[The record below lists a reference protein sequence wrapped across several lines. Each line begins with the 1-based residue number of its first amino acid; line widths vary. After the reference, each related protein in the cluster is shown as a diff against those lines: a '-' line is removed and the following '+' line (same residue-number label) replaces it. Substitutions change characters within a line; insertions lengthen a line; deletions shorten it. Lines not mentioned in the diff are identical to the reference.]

1 MVNPTHS
8 YPPSAEPG
16 PFNINRYARIGLHEE
31 LDGTFVN
38 ASPGSPVPMSDFL
51 YLSAV
56 SSGAVTGTSAVFKF
70 GFNPDINGTE
80 ETVWDHGGIYPYPA
94 AAIQMSVSSSSVN
107 DTAAGTGART
117 VFVAG
122 LDANYNEISETVT
135 LNGQTP
141 VLTSALFLRV
151 NRAFVV
157 SAGSGGTAAGD
168 IYVGTGVV
176 SAGVPATVYARIR
189 LGDNQT
195 LMAVWT
201 VPAGYTGYILK
212 GNIGTG
218 TANNNQYIVARL
230 VQRPLGGVF
239 RTAAK
244 VTLQTGE
251 IAFDFVFPVPF
262 AEKTDIEARAFS
274 SGANNLV
281 FADFFIIY
289 VANS

>member
-1 MVNPTHS
+1 MVNPTHI
-8 YPPSAEPG
+8 YPPSTEPG
-16 PFNINRYARIGLHEE
+16 PFNLNRYARVGLHERR
-31 LDGTFVN
+31 DGTFVN
-38 ASPGSPVPMSDFL
+38 ASPGSPVPTSDFL

-56 SSGAVTGTSAVFKF
+56 SAGAVTGTRSVFKF
-70 GFNPDINGTE
+70 GFNADINGSE
-80 ETVWDHGGIYPYPA
+80 ETIWDYGGIYEHPA
-94 AAIQMSVSSSSVN
+94 AAIQMSVSSSSVD

-117 VFVAG
+117 VSVAG
-122 LDANYNEISETVT
+122 LDANYNEISEIVT
-135 LNGQTP
+135 LNGQTS
-141 VLTSALFLRV
+141 VLTSASFLRV

-157 SAGSGGTAAGD
+157 SAGSGGTAAGE
-168 IYVGTGVV
+168 IYIGTGVV
-176 SAGVPATVYARIR
+176 SAGVPATVYAYIP

-201 VPAGYTGYILK
+201 VPAGYTGYLLK

-218 TANNNQYIVARL
+218 TANINQYITARL
-230 VQRPLGGVF
+230 VQRPFGSVF

-244 VTLQTGE
+244 ITLQRGE
-251 IAFDFVFPVPF
+251 INLDFVFPVPF
-262 AEKTDIEARAFS
+262 AEKTDIEVRAFS

>member
-1 MVNPTHS
+1 MVNPTHI
-8 YPPSAEPG
+8 YPPTTEPG
-16 PFNINRYARIGLHEE
+16 PFNLNRYARVGLHERS
-31 LDGTFVN
+31 DGAFVN

-56 SSGAVTGTSAVFKF
+56 SSGAVTGTSSVFKF
-70 GFNPDINGTE
+70 GFNPDINGVE
-80 ETVWDHGGIYPYPA
+80 ETVWDHGGIYAYPA

-141 VLTSALFLRV
+141 VLTSALFLRI
-151 NRAFVV
+151 NRASVV
-157 SAGSGGTAAGD
+157 SAGSGETAAGD

-201 VPAGYTGYILK
+201 VPSGYTGYILK

-218 TANNNQYIVARL
+218 TVHINQYIVARL
-230 VQRPLGGVF
+230 VQRPFGGVF
-239 RTAAK
+239 RTASK
-244 VTLQTGE
+244 VTLQNGE

-262 AEKTDIEARAFS
+262 AEKTDIETRAFS
-274 SGANNLV
+274 SGMNNLV

>member
-1 MVNPTHS
+1 MVNPTHI
-8 YPPSAEPG
+8 YPPTTEPG
-16 PFNINRYARIGLHEE
+16 PFNLNRYARVGLHERS
-31 LDGTFVN
+31 DGAFVN

-56 SSGAVTGTSAVFKF
+56 SSGAVTGTSSVFKF
-70 GFNPDINGTE
+70 GFNPDINGVE
-80 ETVWDHGGIYPYPA
+80 ETVWDHGGIYAYPA

-141 VLTSALFLRV
+141 VLTSALFLRI
-151 NRAFVV
+151 NRASVV
-157 SAGSGGTAAGD
+157 SAGSGETAADD

-201 VPAGYTGYILK
+201 VPSGYTGYILK

-218 TANNNQYIVARL
+218 TVHINQYIVARL
-230 VQRPLGGVF
+230 VQRPFGGVF
-239 RTAAK
+239 RTASK
-244 VTLQTGE
+244 VTLQNGE

-262 AEKTDIEARAFS
+262 AEKTDIETRAFS
-274 SGANNLV
+274 SGMNNLV

>member
-1 MVNPTHS
+1 MVNPTHI
-8 YPPSAEPG
+8 YPPTTEPG
-16 PFNINRYARIGLHEE
+16 PFNLNRYARVGLHERS
-31 LDGTFVN
+31 DGAFVN

-56 SSGAVTGTSAVFKF
+56 SSGAVTGTSSVFKF
-70 GFNPDINGTE
+70 GFNPDINGVE
-80 ETVWDHGGIYPYPA
+80 ETVWDHGGIYAYPA

-141 VLTSALFLRV
+141 VLTSALFLRI
-151 NRAFVV
+151 NRASVV
-157 SAGSGGTAAGD
+157 SAGSGETAAGD

-176 SAGVPATVYARIR
+176 PAGVPATVYARIR

-201 VPAGYTGYILK
+201 VPSGYTGYILK

-218 TANNNQYIVARL
+218 TVHINQYIVARL
-230 VQRPLGGVF
+230 VQRPFGGVF
-239 RTAAK
+239 RTASK
-244 VTLQTGE
+244 VTLQNGE

-262 AEKTDIEARAFS
+262 AEKTDIETRAFS
-274 SGANNLV
+274 SGMNNLV